1 MFNIKKIKELKQRI
15 KELENTCDN
24 LEILVDYKN
33 EEIQRLVKKDVE
45 NQYRI
50 NLLEKEKLELNN
62 VIANL
67 MEEIKKKLKRYK
79 KREVQSPQNKT
90 LLSNHT
96 ELL

>member
-67 MEEIKKKLKRYK
+67 MEERNKEEVKKVQK
-79 KREVQSPQNKT
+79 KRSAKSAKQNTSK
-90 LLSNHT
+90 
-96 ELL
+96 

>member
-1 MFNIKKIKELKQRI
+1 MFKSKKIKELNQRI

-33 EEIQRLVKKDVE
+33 DIIKDLLNKDEENE
-45 NQYRI
+45 YRI

-67 MEEIKKKLKRYK
+67 MEERNKEEVKKVQK
-79 KREVQSPQNKT
+79 KRSAKSAKQNT
-90 LLSNHT
+90 SM
-96 ELL
+96 

>member
-79 KREVQSPQNKT
+79 KR
-90 LLSNHT
+90 
-96 ELL
+96 

>member
-33 EEIQRLVKKDVE
+33 EEIQRLAKKDVE

-67 MEEIKKKLKRYK
+67 MEERNKEEVKKVQK
-79 KREVQSPQNKT
+79 KRSAKSTKQNTSK
-90 LLSNHT
+90 
-96 ELL
+96 

>member
-1 MFNIKKIKELKQRI
+1 MFNKKLIKELKQRI

-33 EEIQRLVKKDVE
+33 EEIQNLVKKDVE

-67 MEEIKKKLKRYK
+67 MEERNKEEVKKVQK
-79 KREVQSPQNKT
+79 KRSAKSTKQNTSK
-90 LLSNHT
+90 
-96 ELL
+96 

>member
-1 MFNIKKIKELKQRI
+1 MFNIKKINGLKQRI

-67 MEEIKKKLKRYK
+67 MEERNKEEVKKVQK
-79 KREVQSPQNKT
+79 KRSAKSTKQNTSK
-90 LLSNHT
+90 
-96 ELL
+96 